1 MTVCLVIITI
11 VLAHVGGSQGPQ
23 DKPWVAWF
31 VLVFICIYIA
41 AYAWSCESA
50 SAAQCLLALQG
61 LHDCLKPSQGLC

>member
-50 SAAQCLLALQG
+50 SAAQCLLAL
-61 LHDCLKPSQGLC
+61 

>member
-50 SAAQCLLALQG
+50 FAA
-61 LHDCLKPSQGLC
+61 